1 MLPAGARVVVPEIEF
16 TSNLFPW
23 LVHADRGV
31 TVDTVP
37 LEKLADAIRRGHHAG
52 CLQPGAVGD
61 RPDRPG
67 G

>member
-23 LVHADRGV
+23 LVHADRGI

-37 LEKLADAIRRGHHAG
+37 LETRLSLHLYTTEAD
-52 CLQPGAVGD
+52 VD
-61 RPDRPG
+61 RALEAMASG
-67 G
+67 